1 MADDQKKML
10 IILTSGPEDRG
21 NRATLAF
28 SMGVTALFTGVE
40 TTLYMTMGGT
50 FWSRKSSIERV
61 RIDGFEPLKE
71 YVEQY
76 RELGGKIVVCSP
88 CDEFYWPIDLA
99 GERLDGSELVG
110 LTYVVDV
117 ALDAAVISL

>member
-1 MADDQKKML
+1 MADEQKKML

-28 SMGVTALFTGVE
+28 SMGVTALFTGVD
-40 TTLYMTMGGT
+40 TTIYMTMGGT

-76 RELGGKIVVCSP
+76 RELGGKIVICSP
-88 CDEFYWPIDLA
+88 CDEFYCSIDLA